1 MDMMVR
7 DSGERSVVKLLS
19 RFVLE
24 WLPYAASALIAAI
37 IVPGLLS
44 AHFHAAQ
51 PAKTMGSDEG
61 VGAVEI
67 VRGAHDA
74 LVNQAVSLS
83 SSAEQVQ
90 FFGK

>member
-1 MDMMVR
+1 
-7 DSGERSVVKLLS
+7 
-19 RFVLE
+19 
-24 WLPYAASALIAAI
+24 
-37 IVPGLLS
+37 
-44 AHFHAAQ
+44 
-51 PAKTMGSDEG
+51 MGSDEG